1 MSIDLHIHFPQHHR
15 PVHESQGLGDMLARH
30 AQAEAVR
37 ALVAAILM
45 QLMQALAQAG
55 QSAGQ
60 SAGPSAGPEG
70 AGGAD
75 KGGGAGKSQS
85 LLGEFDQLLQ
95 LLNQLA
101 GGSQSGHQC
110 KDSAQHFADALSGGG
125 QTLDQIDE
133 PGHGSSGGS
142 GSGGLD
148 ANKGPGQ
155 VDDGYSSDDSGLG
168 LDSDNDSRVDS
179 DFSSDSDSG
188 SDSDLDVSPDKPT
201 GSHGAGGT
209 KPADKPEVGTGDT
222 PSAGGGTPSSKVDG
236 PPPING
242 EKVVNQTIVVKA
254 GETFD
259 GKGMH
264 FKAGPAL
271 GDGGQGESQKPVF
284 ELEPGA
290 KLKNVQLSGADGVHA
305 QGDATLDNVWWRDV
319 GEDAFTMKGEGNVT
333 VNGGGAFN
341 ASDKIFQ
348 LNHGGSFTLNNF
360 TADTFG
366 KAIRTNGGKDFPIDI
381 TVNDS
386 TFRNGEEAVVRS
398 DATQA
403 KIKLAGNTIE
413 DTKFDVIAPQAA
425 KVEGAHQRGWKD
437 YTG

>member
-1 MSIDLHIHFPQHHR
+1 MSIDLHIHFQQHRR
-15 PVHESQGLGDMLARH
+15 PVQESSGLGDMLARH

-37 ALVAAILM
+37 ALVAAIVM
-45 QLMQALAQAG
+45 QLMQALAQG
-55 QSAGQ
+55 QQ
-60 SAGPSAGPEG
+60 PQGPQGPQG
-70 AGGAD
+70 AGGAGGAGD
-75 KGGGAGKSQS
+75 KGGSGKAQG
-85 LLGEFDQLLQ
+85 LMQEFAQLLQ
-95 LLNQLA
+95 LL
-101 GGSQSGHQC
+101 SQ
-110 KDSAQHFADALSGGG
+110 LSGGG
-125 QTLDQIDE
+125 NDRPQCKHSAGNVADKLGGGDSTLDQIDE
-133 PGHGSSGGS
+133 PKKGSFGGGGGDSGGVGGPDDTS
-142 GSGGLD
+142 GSGGD
-148 ANKGPGQ
+148 YGFGSG
-155 VDDGYSSDDSGLG
+155 DDK
-168 LDSDNDSRVDS
+168 RVDS
-179 DFSSDSDSG
+179 SSGSDSDSDSG
-188 SDSDLDVSPDKPT
+188 SDYGVSPDNKPT
-201 GSHGAGGT
+201 GGGGPSGT
-209 KPADKPEVGTGDT
+209 KPSDKPDTDNDTKPSTGG
-222 PSAGGGTPSSKVDG
+222 STPSSKVDG
-236 PPPING
+236 PPPMNG
-242 EKVVNQTIVVKA
+242 EKIVNQTIVVKA

-305 QGDATLDNVWWRDV
+305 KGDATLDNVWWRDV
-319 GEDAFTMKGEGNVT
+319 GEDAFTMKGEGKVT
-333 VNGGGAFN
+333 INGGGAFN

-381 TVNDS
+381 NVNNS

-403 KIKLAGNTIE
+403 KIKLSGNTIE
-413 DTKFDVIAPQAA
+413 DTKFDVIAPKAA
-425 KVEGAHQRGWKD
+425 EVQGAQNRGWKD